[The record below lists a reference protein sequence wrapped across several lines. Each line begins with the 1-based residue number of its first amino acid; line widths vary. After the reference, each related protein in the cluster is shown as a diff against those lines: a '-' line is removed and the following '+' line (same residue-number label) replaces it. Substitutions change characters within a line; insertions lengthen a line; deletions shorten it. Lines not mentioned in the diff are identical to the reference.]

1 MALRKSTG
9 EHPSGNNP
17 SGNDIR
23 PQISKVFPAAAIP
36 GGDFQIR
43 GKGLAPANGLAA
55 REGTV
60 AGEDMAG
67 GESLAA
73 FGRPRVRFGKTAA
86 HIVVGSDSYVV
97 ARVPAGPSMG
107 ELSLGEGPENS
118 VTWPCHIGVRI
129 AEGLH
134 PVSNPV
140 VDHAGNIYVTFS
152 GPAGQKTPVSIYKI
166 DATLTLKPLVTDV
179 INATGLA
186 LDREETLYV
195 SSRNDG
201 VVYQV
206 SAAGN
211 TSPYV
216 EGMGV
221 ATGMVFDP
229 DGNLFVGDRSGTIF
243 KISRQRQIYVFA
255 TLEPSLAA
263 YHLAFGPDDYL
274 YVTGPTTSSFD
285 SVARISRDGHVERFY
300 RGLGRPQGLA
310 FDVEGNLY
318 VAASLGGRGGVVR
331 ISPEGR
337 AEQFLSG
344 PSVVGVAFTPSK
356 SMIVATKESSSS
368 RGPDGSLYRV
378 NMGIEG
384 RPIH

>member
-1 MALRKSTG
+1 MLKQG
-9 EHPSGNNP
+9 
-17 SGNDIR
+17 
-23 PQISKVFPAAAIP
+23 
-36 GGDFQIR
+36 
-43 GKGLAPANGLAA
+43 PAN
-55 REGTV
+55 
-60 AGEDMAG
+60 
-67 GESLAA
+67 
-73 FGRPRVRFGKTAA
+73 
-86 HIVVGSDSYVV
+86 
-97 ARVPAGPSMG
+97 G
-107 ELSLGEGPENS
+107 ELSLGAEPEAS
-118 VTWPCHIGVRI
+118 ITWPCHVGVRI

-140 VDHAGNIYVTFS
+140 VDHTGNIFVTFS
-152 GPAGQKTPVSIYKI
+152 GVAGQKVPVSIYQV
-166 DATLTLKPLVTDV
+166 DPALTSKPLVTD
-179 INATGLA
+179 ILNATGLA
-186 LDREETLYV
+186 FDREETLYV

-206 SAAGN
+206 SPAGN

-221 ATGMVFDP
+221 ATGMVFDQ

-310 FDVEGNLY
+310 FDVQGNLY
-318 VAASLGGRGGVVR
+318 VAASLGGRRGVVR
-331 ISPEGR
+331 ISPEAH
-337 AEQFLSG
+337 AELFLSG
-344 PSVVGVAFTPSK
+344 PSIVGVAFTPAK
-356 SMIVATKESSSS
+356 SMIVATNEFSPS
-368 RGPDGSLYRV
+368 R
-378 NMGIEG
+378 
-384 RPIH
+384 